1 MKRLLIGLLLVAI
14 LASGCTAQKVYKVA
28 PLPTATT
35 TTAALTWNDVA
46 NLPVGSEVELTGYC
60 TSPGVPESH
69 VPAGQTIIGSYYMS
83 EVPNYQY
90 TSAKQYLII
99 SSTPPPANSHI
110 QIKIRITAGNENTLA
125 HFQISGNYFQEISRT
140 VIN

>member
-46 NLPVGSEVELTGYC
+46 NLPVGTVVELTGYC
-60 TSPGVPESH
+60 TLREMQGNKYTGYQLSQVSH
-69 VPAGQTIIGSYYMS
+69 PDNYAGQPIRFISYNIHTTNPPIEGSYIKVQVRI
-83 EVPNYQY
+83 ETPN
-90 TSAKQYLII
+90 
-99 SSTPPPANSHI
+99 
-110 QIKIRITAGNENTLA
+110 
-125 HFQISGNYFQEISRT
+125 FQELSRT
-140 VIN
+140 TIN